1 LAGPD
6 ARGPKGSLG
15 RVPGDGPARSRP
27 DSKSSRQGEGACG
40 NVKVLV
46 IVGPTGVGKTE
57 VACLVAREIGGEIV
71 SADSRQMY
79 RGLDI
84 GTDKPDRATL
94 KMIPH
99 HMVDVLDPA
108 EQFDA
113 ARFAA
118 MARDCFEEISAR
130 GKVPILVGGSGLYV
144 KAALYGLFKAPSRDE
159 DLRARLLKEDE
170 RRPGGMHAR
179 LVKVDPDR
187 ASELDRAD
195 LQRIVRA
202 LEFYELTGRKMSRS
216 LKEWSP
222 QSWPHVAVG
231 LVRPRGEL
239 YRRIDARVEEMIR
252 QGLLMEVQSLLEGGL
267 DAESPGLRSIGYREA
282 VACLAGEI
290 TSDDAVALIQR
301 HSRRYAKRQMTWFK
315 RMSVTRWISVGD
327 PGDCASQIVGI
338 WGAATC

>member
-144 KAALYGLFKAPSRDE
+144 KAALYGLFQAPSRDE
-159 DLRARLLKEDE
+159 DLRARLLKEEE

-202 LEFYELTGRKMSRS
+202 LEFYELTGVEPSELAARGRRTCKAARR
-216 LKEWSP
+216 
-222 QSWPHVAVG
+222 AV
-231 LVRPRGEL
+231 PAH
-239 YRRIDARVEEMIR
+239 RRA
-252 QGLLMEVQSLLEGGL
+252 
-267 DAESPGLRSIGYREA
+267 
-282 VACLAGEI
+282 
-290 TSDDAVALIQR
+290 
-301 HSRRYAKRQMTWFK
+301 SRRDDTAGASHGSPIPLGGR
-315 RMSVTRWISVGD
+315 
-327 PGDCASQIVGI
+327 PGRRVAWSAVDRLP
-338 WGAATC
+338 